1 MIVTRKAISRRT
13 ILRGMGAT
21 VALPLLDAMIPALTA
36 AQNTPAKAVRR
47 LGVVYH
53 PNGVIYEK
61 WLPKGVGAN
70 FELSPTLA
78 GLQPFKDQLI
88 VVTGLFMDLAEA
100 LGDGGGDHSRASG
113 GYLSG
118 VHVKKSD
125 AVVEGGISMDQIAAR
140 AFERETQLSSLQL
153 QMDDNS
159 LVGSCDVG
167 YSCAYSSTISWL
179 TPTLPLMT
187 ENNPRVVFERL
198 FGATDSTD
206 PGVRAA
212 RLRQDRSIL
221 DSVRDRVK
229 QLQRQLG
236 AADNTRVNDYLT
248 SLRDVERRIQ
258 KTEEQSAKEVPDV
271 ARPAGIPESFDEHAH
286 LLYDLQLLAY
296 QADITRVI
304 TFMYG
309 REQSP
314 RPYPQIGVPEPHHS
328 MTHHQNDPVKM
339 EKCVKIQQYHL
350 KLFTDYLE
358 KLRNTPDGDGSLL
371 DHMIILYGGGISNSD
386 RHTHGPLPTLVVG
399 GGGGALK
406 GGRHLVYPEHT
417 PLTNLQL
424 TLLNVL
430 GVPTEKIGDST
441 GQFKELSEVGVSAL
455 GSADG
460 HRAVLVRRCCAI
472 DCGLNIR
479 ERRPARRIAQQLTSL
494 EHPTTQDV
502 QQLLPEQPAHHD
514 GEYEERDQRAEHDAR
529 PLVLHGLVSPKTREW
544 FWDSGLRQS
553 ERAAALFDGLLVD
566 HHPAD
571 RNAIQN
577 DPNPPLGLWL
587 CDYAKGAI
595 VLRRARVGVDDPI
608 GNPHKTR
615 ALGPILQG
623 TRQHPLPSTRLPA
636 ARSCPCSTRHG

>member
-1 MIVTRKAISRRT
+1 MIVMKKAISRRT
-13 ILRGMGAT
+13 ILRGLGAT
-21 VALPLLDAMIPALTA
+21 VALPLLDAMVPALTA
-36 AQNTPAKAVRR
+36 VAQTPARGVKR

-53 PNGVIYEK
+53 PNGVIYEH
-61 WLPKGVGAN
+61 WLPKGTGAN
-70 FELSPTLA
+70 FELSRTLA
-78 GLQPFKDQLI
+78 GLQPFKDQLL
-88 VVTGLFMDLAEA
+88 VVTNLFMDYAEA

-113 GYLSG
+113 GYLNG

-125 AVVEGGISMDQIAAR
+125 TVLEAGISMDQIAAR

-206 PGVRAA
+206 PKVRAA
-212 RLRQDRSIL
+212 RLHQDHSIL
-221 DSVRDRVK
+221 DSVMDRVK

-236 AADNTRVNDYLT
+236 AADSTRVNDYLT

-258 KTEEQSAKEVPDV
+258 KTEEQSTKEVPDV
-271 ARPAGIPESFDEHAH
+271 ARPAGIPDSFDDHAH

-314 RPYPQIGVPEPHHS
+314 RPYPQIGVPEPHHP

-350 KLFTDYLE
+350 KLFADYLQ
-358 KLRNTPDGDGSLL
+358 KLRNTPDGDGTLL
-371 DHMIILYGGGISNSD
+371 DSMVILYGGGISNSD

-424 TLLNVL
+424 TLLNLL

-441 GQFKELSEVGVSAL
+441 GQFRELTEV
-455 GSADG
+455 
-460 HRAVLVRRCCAI
+460 
-472 DCGLNIR
+472 
-479 ERRPARRIAQQLTSL
+479 
-494 EHPTTQDV
+494 
-502 QQLLPEQPAHHD
+502 
-514 GEYEERDQRAEHDAR
+514 
-529 PLVLHGLVSPKTREW
+529 
-544 FWDSGLRQS
+544 SG
-553 ERAAALFDGLLVD
+553 
-566 HHPAD
+566 
-571 RNAIQN
+571 
-577 DPNPPLGLWL
+577 
-587 CDYAKGAI
+587 
-595 VLRRARVGVDDPI
+595 
-608 GNPHKTR
+608 
-615 ALGPILQG
+615 
-623 TRQHPLPSTRLPA
+623 
-636 ARSCPCSTRHG
+636 